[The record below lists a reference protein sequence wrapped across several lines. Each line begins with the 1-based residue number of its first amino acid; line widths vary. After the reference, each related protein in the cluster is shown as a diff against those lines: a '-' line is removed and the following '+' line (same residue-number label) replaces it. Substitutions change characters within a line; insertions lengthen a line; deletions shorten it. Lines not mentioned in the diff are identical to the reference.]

1 MHSSYQTDPTPEPDP
16 WAQPSTSVKARYDD
30 SRLVTVGA
38 CVNHEIVLT
47 VGQQDPVFVDALD
60 LLRVVSH
67 VALDLVYGPSP
78 TELNRPAVSGD

>member
-16 WAQPSTSVKARYDD
+16 WAQPSTSVQGRYDD
-30 SRLVTVGA
+30 PRLVTVGA
-38 CVNHEIVLT
+38 CVNHEIALT
-47 VGQQDPVFVDALD
+47 VGGQDSVFVDALD

-78 TELNRPAVSGD
+78 TEAERPVVDHG